1 MNPWIAGILYSSHIV
16 ALDLFCCHCGRS
28 SYLRGIRFLQLCP
41 VIQRS
46 LNKADH
52 CRCWEMTRQKS
63 NSRIKPSVKF
73 WLLTPTQNQMLRLT
87 MLNMILRRRRRRT
100 MTTTTTTLSR
110 SRNRLQQV
118 MMDYQ
123 PRDRL
128 KEGTQI
134 FILLSVQQEV
144 WKKVRLHTSTKTAH
158 HCLCWCC
165 FSQKF
170 FICWWDRPMYTT
182 SNT

>member
-1 MNPWIAGILYSSHIV
+1 
-16 ALDLFCCHCGRS
+16 
-28 SYLRGIRFLQLCP
+28 
-41 VIQRS
+41 
-46 LNKADH
+46 
-52 CRCWEMTRQKS
+52 MTRQKS

-144 WKKVRLHTSTKTAH
+144 
-158 HCLCWCC
+158 
-165 FSQKF
+165 
-170 FICWWDRPMYTT
+170 
-182 SNT
+182 